1 MPLGPLSLAD
11 EVQIELIYHITKQTK
26 EDLGAAYRVRPGEDV
41 IELMVEKLERLGK
54 KSGKG
59 FYDYPA
65 GTRKQLWPEL
75 GKYFPICES
84 QPSIQELITRLL
96 YIQSLETLRIMEEG
110 VVADPRDA
118 DIGSI
123 LGWGFPIGLGG
134 TISYI
139 DMVGLTPFVA
149 EADRLKQTYGVRF
162 EPPRLLR
169 DKAIRRESF
178 YVPAGE
184 RSTEPR
190 VLSRHEPLG

>member
-1 MPLGPLSLAD
+1 LSFFLG
-11 EVQIELIYHITKQTK
+11 
-26 EDLGAAYRVRPGEDV
+26 GDV
-41 IELMVEKLERLGK
+41 Y
-54 KSGKG
+54 KG
-59 FYDYPA
+59 
-65 GTRKQLWPEL
+65 TLKQLWSAFC
-75 GKYFPICES
+75 KAV
-84 QPSIQELITRLL
+84 Q
-96 YIQSLETLRIMEEG
+96 IMEEG

-139 DMVGLTPFVA
+139 EMVGLSTFVA
-149 EADRLKQTYGVRF
+149 EADRLKQAYGSRF

-184 RSTEPR
+184 RAVTSSTSSPGQW
-190 VLSRHEPLG
+190 VD